1 VPPPGRLTA
10 RHPAL
15 GADELAARFHPPPR
29 FGAVRFDTFVP
40 NPAHPSQALAVAELS
55 ALVEELTATAVVP
68 RRRWGRG
75 RAEVDRTAPGRYLDG
90 GFGVGKTH
98 LIAAAW
104 HAAPAPKAYLTFAE
118 LTAVIGFLGMAAAVR
133 AFSGYRLLCLDEFE
147 LDDVANTLMTV
158 TFLRSV
164 IPAGVRVC
172 ATSNSLPD
180 RLGEGRFSAEDFRR
194 EIAAIAS
201 WFEVVR
207 IDGPDYRAAARPT
220 TTAALAEDDAS
231 ALLDLA
237 NGPAT
242 DDGFASVLQHLRR
255 VHPVQY
261 GPLVEGLDTVVV
273 RDVTPVRDQGAA
285 LAWVALVDEL
295 YDAEVLFAMT
305 GCGVGELFDDAYRHG
320 GYRKKYGRCE
330 SRLAAMLGEA
340 TARLGAHAAPPPS
353 P

>member
-1 VPPPGRLTA
+1 VGVAPPAPVRLTS
-10 RHPAL
+10 RFPAL
-15 GADELAARFHPPPR
+15 GAEELAARFHPPPR

-40 NPAHPSQALAVAELS
+40 DPDHPSQAAAVAEME
-55 ALVEELTATAVVP
+55 ALVLEVLAASAVP

-75 RAEVDRTAPGRYLDG
+75 RAETDLTAPGRYLDG

-118 LTAVIGFLGMAAAVR
+118 LTAVIGFLGMESAVG

-164 IPAGVRVC
+164 VPRGVRVC

-180 RLGEGRFSAEDFRR
+180 RLGEGRFSAEDFTR

-207 IDGPDYRAAARPT
+207 IDGPDYRATARPVST
-220 TTAALAEDDAS
+220 S
-231 ALLDLA
+231 ALSSQVADALVTA
-237 NGPAT
+237 SGGPCS
-242 DDGFASVLQHLRR
+242 DDGFAALLEHLRH

-273 RDVTPVRDQGAA
+273 RDVAPIRDQGPA

-295 YDAEVLFAMT
+295 YDAGVSFAMT
-305 GCGVGELFDDAYRHG
+305 GCEVGEVFDPSYRHG

-340 TARLGAHAAPPPS
+340 AARVSTPS

>member
-1 VPPPGRLTA
+1 MGVAPPAPVRLTT
-10 RHPAL
+10 RFPAL

-40 NPAHPSQALAVAELS
+40 NAEHPSQHAAVEEMEALVAEI
-55 ALVEELTATAVVP
+55 TATSAAP

-75 RAEVDRTAPGRYLDG
+75 RAETDRTTPGRYLDG

-118 LTAVIGFLGMAAAVR
+118 LTAVIGFLGMESAVG

-164 IPAGVRVC
+164 VPMGVRVC
-172 ATSNSLPD
+172 ATSNSLPE
-180 RLGEGRFSAEDFRR
+180 RLGEGRFSAEDFKR

-201 WFEVVR
+201 WFDVVR
-207 IDGPDYRAAARPT
+207 IDGPDYRATARAAT
-220 TTAALAEDDAS
+220 S
-231 ALLDLA
+231 ALSAADADALLA
-237 NGPAT
+237 ASVGPAS
-242 DDGFASVLQHLRR
+242 DDGFAALLAHLRH

-261 GPLVEGLDTVVV
+261 GPLVDGLGTVVV
-273 RDVTPVRDQGAA
+273 RDVAPIGDQGAA

-295 YDAEVLFAMT
+295 YDAGVAFAMT
-305 GCGVGELFDDAYRHG
+305 GCDVGAVFDPSYRHG

-340 TARLGAHAAPPPS
+340 ATRVSTAS
-353 P
+353 S